1 MHEPAAA
8 LQDTHRAT
16 PTIAA
21 FPTSSRL
28 TLDLNLPIATP
39 TPPITP
45 LAANKPAPSQADA
58 PAKATKNRIRTVL
71 VASFG
76 WPTEA
81 AQPAKKRAAKR

>member
-1 MHEPAAA
+1 MCP
-8 LQDTHRAT
+8 

-21 FPTSSRL
+21 FPALSPL

-39 TPPITP
+39 TPTMTP
-45 LAANKPAPSQADA
+45 LAANKPAAPLQAEA
-58 PAKATKNRIRTVL
+58 PGKSGKNRIRTVL